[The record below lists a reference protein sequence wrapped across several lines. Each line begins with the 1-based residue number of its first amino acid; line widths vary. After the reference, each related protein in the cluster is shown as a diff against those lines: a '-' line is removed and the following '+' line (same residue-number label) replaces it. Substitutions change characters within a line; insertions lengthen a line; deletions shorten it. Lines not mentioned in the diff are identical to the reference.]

1 MKKENKKMK
10 KNMKEITLNE
20 MKEITGAGFFD
31 FKPIP
36 VELPPM
42 NPLFPDPNEFLPK
55 PVKP

>member
-1 MKKENKKMK
+1 MK
-10 KNMKEITLNE
+10 KNMKEINLNE

-42 NPLFPDPNEFLPK
+42 NPLFPDLNEILPK